1 MVPRICPCGVFARNS
16 LHRSSSQPFR
26 VEGFGDAETRI
37 GLLVDV
43 ETTGL
48 YPDQDKIIELAMV
61 PFRYTLNGN
70 MAEVLD
76 PFDPLREPAKPIS
89 PEIVALTGITDAM
102 VSGQSIDPS
111 GVRKFTRKQIVPAS
125 HLPKLC
131 LWQHAPALY
140 SPS

>member
-48 YPDQDKIIELAMV
+48 YVSVASDAGKPVFRREILGSILALRAKMKID
-61 PFRYTLNGN
+61 FT
-70 MAEVLD
+70 
-76 PFDPLREPAKPIS
+76 PITS
-89 PEIVALTGITDAM
+89 TDRA
-102 VSGQSIDPS
+102 Q
-111 GVRKFTRKQIVPAS
+111 KHQ
-125 HLPKLC
+125 
-131 LWQHAPALY
+131 
-140 SPS
+140 